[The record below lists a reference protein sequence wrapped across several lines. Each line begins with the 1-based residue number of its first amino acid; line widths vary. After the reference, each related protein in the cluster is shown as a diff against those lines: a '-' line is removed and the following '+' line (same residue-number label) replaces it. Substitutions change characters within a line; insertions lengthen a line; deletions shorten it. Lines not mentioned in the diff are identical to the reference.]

1 MWGDTAAIR
10 ALAGR
15 LRERAEEV
23 RDLAARLSASAREVA
38 WQGVA
43 AEALR
48 RHVEVR
54 VLALLRTA
62 ALHEDAAEALERHAR
77 DVDLALDLL
86 QGPWG
91 ALEELL

>member
-1 MWGDTAAIR
+1 MWGDTDAIR

-43 AEALR
+43 ADAMR
-48 RHVEVR
+48 VHVEGR
-54 VLALLRTA
+54 VVALLRTA
-62 ALHEDAAEALERHAR
+62 ALHEDAAEALERHAAK
-77 DVDLALDLL
+77 VDLALDLL
-86 QGPWG
+86 ASP
-91 ALEELL
+91 LHRIEELL